1 MRKVKLQMQVSVD
14 GFVAGPGGEP
24 DWLQWNSDA
33 GLLDYVSRIT
43 KNVDYIL
50 TDQDL
55 ENMGWENNES
65 DKKDFVKEIN
75 KLKKET
81 GGDII
86 VCGGSS
92 FVSSLIKEGLIDE
105 YHVFINP
112 TAIGKGKA
120 IFQSIGS
127 KKNLKL
133 VSARPFECGVVLLF
147 YKPE

>member
-1 MRKVKLQMQVSVD
+1 MRKVKLQMQLSVD

-24 DWLQWNSDA
+24 DWLQCSSDA
-33 GLLDYVSRIT
+33 GLLDYVGGIT

-55 ENMGWENNES
+55 QKIGWSNGETAKENL
-65 DKKDFVKEIN
+65 VKEIN
-75 KLKKET
+75 KLKKES

-86 VCGGSS
+86 IYGGSS
-92 FVSSLIKEGLIDE
+92 FVPSLIKEGLIDE
-105 YHVFINP
+105 YHFFVNP
-112 TAIGKGKA
+112 TAMGKGTA

-133 VSARPFECGVVLLF
+133 ISAKPFECGVVLLF

>member
-1 MRKVKLQMQVSVD
+1 MQVSVD
-14 GFVAGPGGEP
+14 GFVACTGGEP
-24 DWLQWNSDA
+24 DWLQWSGDA
-33 GLLDYVSRIT
+33 GLIDYVSGIT

-50 TDQDL
+50 TDQDFEDL
-55 ENMGWENNES
+55 GWQNSETG
-65 DKKDFVKEIN
+65 KARFVKEIF

-86 VCGGSS
+86 VCGGNG
-92 FVSSLIKEGLIDE
+92 FVASLIKEGLIDE
-105 YHVFINP
+105 YHFFINP
-112 TAIGKGKA
+112 AALGKGMA
-120 IFQSIGS
+120 MSQSIGL